1 MVRPTGPHDQKP
13 DVDDLAA
20 GSWRCGVRSGYR
32 REGQLSPMGPPDTP
46 GAVVPA
52 AVSGTLSFPQNASGR
67 VPAVVVAHDSAGLTP
82 EPPESDSVASLNA
95 AALAPAL
102 AVMWKPRPA
111 PSRTRAIG

>member
-82 EPPESDSVASLNA
+82 EGPESDYVAALNA
-95 AALAPAL
+95 AGMATL
-102 AVMWKPRPA
+102 VIDMWTPRHV
-111 PSRTRAIG
+111 PSGPP